1 MPKMIIYARSALF
14 DLGQLLPSSK
24 REAAKANLLF
34 SFLSFFFFLGNQD
47 KHFPGVRNDDAS
59 LR

>member
-34 SFLSFFFFLGNQD
+34 SFLSFFFF
-47 KHFPGVRNDDAS
+47 
-59 LR
+59 